1 MMTSRVVPRVPSW
14 CSPFCDLS
22 TWGWTWPVTAEVM
35 RCNFLYIIRLS
46 NMLSILGNV
55 MYLPQLLHADFDR
68 PSIYADRPKWQ
79 TEVGKGWG
87 SLGSEGLQINS
98 LQTFQPTANMK
109 ETGTFSPTTTKK
121 QIQPPSEFGRG
132 LFPQSSIQET
142 SILANISIASL
153 NRTRLHHAHTHRN
166 CHIIHVGCLRLV
178 NSRSSTIQQK
188 ITNIVSERT

>member
-1 MMTSRVVPRVPSW
+1 
-14 CSPFCDLS
+14 
-22 TWGWTWPVTAEVM
+22 
-35 RCNFLYIIRLS
+35 
-46 NMLSILGNV
+46 MLSILGNMSCIFLNSCMLTLIDHV
-55 MYLPQLLHADFDR
+55 SMLAGPNEE
-68 PSIYADRPKWQ
+68 

-98 LQTFQPTANMK
+98 LQAFQPTANMK
-109 ETGTFSPTTTKK
+109 ETGTLSPTTTKK

-153 NRTRLHHAHTHRN
+153 YRTRLHHAHTHRN

-178 NSRSSTIQQK
+178 NSRSSAIQQ
-188 ITNIVSERT
+188 